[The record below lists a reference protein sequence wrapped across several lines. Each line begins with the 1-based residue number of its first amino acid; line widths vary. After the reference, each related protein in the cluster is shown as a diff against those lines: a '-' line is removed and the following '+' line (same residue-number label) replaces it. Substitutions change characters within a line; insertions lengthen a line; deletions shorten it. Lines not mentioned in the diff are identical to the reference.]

1 MPLEEAIRELL
12 KLAGRKPLSGEDLKR
27 AKRLM
32 AGLKGMGFKNWEIAK
47 FSRKDG
53 VRERR

>member
-1 MPLEEAIRELL
+1 MSLEEAVRELL

-32 AGLKGMGFKNWEIAK
+32 AELKGMGIQK
-47 FSRKDG
+47 
-53 VRERR
+53 